1 MYVKLTCIAA
11 GHYPRA
17 LVVIPVSSIYAGHVT
32 TRVDM
37 QPPPS
42 DNPNSLH
49 TSFSPPGHTLKRVR
63 SSSGDSQRRPAAPF
77 SENALGDFS
86 FGTLSPADL
95 GIRPPALVTLT
106 EASSLIDSWKSRD
119 ATVFSIADWVTLSE
133 QLIKAISAPLSQLD
147 LGDDDEHSRALTR
160 ISDAFRQHIPL
171 HAEWSDYDMDP
182 SPFLLD
188 TSRHQTPNAQS
199 VAPTDTILQMLRKM
213 ESEVHSRLSRLET
226 KLNNASRPDDRAAK
240 TPSQTPPPTLTGT
253 MSYATAT
260 AQVPQQASSSSRP
273 SKQSSTRPPEPVR
286 FVVRFHGSPPAPAER
301 VLPKII
307 SDNINRELASIP
319 TAKGLQV
326 IGSHWN
332 NSGNCILTFPHHTK
346 LSLIQDHLPSIRKA
360 MGLPAHQTISHDAPW
375 SKIILSGV
383 FARTH
388 RDEPVYTGETLREA
402 LLRNPAISR
411 LNITQNP
418 RWVRPSEFIDGFKS
432 SISFAFEDPDGSNL
446 KSLLKTNLFMFGAPV
461 RAKRW
466 VEKPRLRQCTRC
478 WRLGH
483 LITNCRSPIRCRIC
497 GDQHPE
503 DAHRSKCSACRKEN
517 RPDSRACDH
526 PALCVNC
533 RGTHSA
539 DAHDCPERRKFNIPA
554 ITTDFTLTP
563 PTQGQSME
571 A

>member
-1 MYVKLTCIAA
+1 
-11 GHYPRA
+11 
-17 LVVIPVSSIYAGHVT
+17 
-32 TRVDM
+32 M

-63 SSSGDSQRRPAAPF
+63 SPSGESQRKPAAPF

-86 FGTLSPADL
+86 LDTPSPTEM
-95 GIRPPALVTLT
+95 GIHPPAVITLNR
-106 EASSLIDSWKSRD
+106 ASSLIDDWKTRN
-119 ATVFSIADWVTLSE
+119 ATTFSISDWVALSE
-133 QLIKAISAPLSQLD
+133 QLIEAISAPIYLLD
-147 LGDDDEHSRALTR
+147 FDDDDEHSRALNH
-160 ISDAFRQHIPL
+160 ISDAFRRLIHPPTDL
-171 HAEWSDYDMDP
+171 TDYDMDTSP
-182 SPFLLD
+182 SPPD
-188 TSRHQTPNAQS
+188 TSRHQMSNTPS
-199 VAPTDTILQMLRKM
+199 TAPTDAILQMLRKM
-213 ESEVHSRLSRLET
+213 ESEVHSRLSRLES
-226 KLNNASRPDDRAAK
+226 KLNNASCLDDRSVK
-240 TPSQTPPPTLTGT
+240 TPSQTPLPAPMGT
-253 MSYATAT
+253 MSYATAA
-260 AQVPQQASSSSRP
+260 AQAPQQASQTPRT

-286 FVVRFHGSPPAPAER
+286 FVVRFHGSPPPPAER

-332 NSGNCILTFPHHTK
+332 NSGNCILTFPHHTT

-388 RDEPVYTGETLREA
+388 RDEPVYSGETLREA

-411 LNITQNP
+411 LNITQYP

-483 LITNCRSPIRCRIC
+483 LITNCRSPTRCRIC
-497 GDQHPE
+497 GDHHSE
-503 DAHRSKCSACRKEN
+503 DAHRSKCTACRKEN
-517 RPDSRACDH
+517 RPDSRPCDH
-526 PALCVNC
+526 PAHCVNC
-533 RGTHSA
+533 NGAHFA
-539 DAHDCPERRKFNIPA
+539 DAHDCPERRRFNIPA
-554 ITTDFTLTP
+554 VVTESTP
-563 PTQGQSME
+563 PIQGPSME
-571 A
+571 I